1 MSLTELLDMIHQPN
15 KIGTETPTLNEIDN
29 SYGVNRVPIQQQ
41 HLSALIGESSNTAPT
56 KQKRKAPAAALGP
69 EKKRQYDRAYRLRC
83 KEKKEKNEQDI
94 VALTEE
100 NDKLKR
106 ENEQFK
112 REGVMQSEMVRTQNE
127 QMKVVN
133 SELRHLK
140 PQLQTQNAAVD
151 ALSSLVASRKDS
163 MDLQH
168 ENRQLRLV
176 RSLLIKKI
184 DSDDHSNLIQLQEKS
199 TKLEQEKKA
208 LQVIID
214 ALCAKR

>member
-1 MSLTELLDMIHQPN
+1 MCLTELFDMIHQPN
-15 KIGTETPTLNEIDN
+15 KIGTETSTVLNEIDN
-29 SYGVNRVPIQQQ
+29 SYGVNRAPIQQ

-83 KEKKEKNEQDI
+83 KEKKEKNEQDMG
-94 VALTEE
+94 VLTEE

-106 ENEQFK
+106 ENEQLK
-112 REGVMQSEMVRTQNE
+112 REGVKQSEMVRTQNE

-133 SELRHLK
+133 NELRHLK
-140 PQLQTQNAAVD
+140 PQLQTQNAVVD
-151 ALSSLVASRKDS
+151 ALSSRVASRKD
-163 MDLQH
+163 LQY

-176 RSLLIKKI
+176 RSLLIRKMN
-184 DSDDHSNLIQLQEKS
+184 SDDHSNLIQLQEKS
-199 TKLEQEKKA
+199 TKLEQEKNA

>member
-1 MSLTELLDMIHQPN
+1 MCLTELFDMIHQPN
-15 KIGTETPTLNEIDN
+15 KTGTETSTVLNEIDN
-29 SYGVNRVPIQQQ
+29 SYGVNRAPIQQ

-83 KEKKEKNEQDI
+83 KEKKEKNEQDMG
-94 VALTEE
+94 VLTEE

-106 ENEQFK
+106 ENEQLK
-112 REGVMQSEMVRTQNE
+112 REGVKQSEMVRTQNE

-133 SELRHLK
+133 NELRHLK
-140 PQLQTQNAAVD
+140 PQLQTQNAVVD
-151 ALSSLVASRKDS
+151 ALSSRVASRKD
-163 MDLQH
+163 LQY

-176 RSLLIKKI
+176 RSLLIRKMN
-184 DSDDHSNLIQLQEKS
+184 SDDHSNLIQLQEKS
-199 TKLEQEKKA
+199 TKLEQEKNA